1 MRVLVKENSKL
12 MSAPSDIL
20 PISQSTTLGDLFL
33 DLLEKNASDNLRQCI
48 QEVRVC
54 MTSPDYAKLF
64 SVLLITALGYYT
76 QIEEG
81 QVDNAITFMIKRNE
95 LIIDSMANISEEE
108 KNSRKK
114 MIESFLLTCKQ
125 SLKDQLSQHNILI
138 YN

>member
-1 MRVLVKENSKL
+1 
-12 MSAPSDIL
+12 MSVRANIL

-48 QEVRVC
+48 QEARVC

-76 QIEEG
+76 QIEER

-108 KNSRKK
+108 KKSRKK